1 MKARRKDSNDE
12 WQDIAYVQ
20 LVDSYVIQPADRMEF
35 DTLSTE
41 QKTNSQIADEAHWQD
56 VRESAAIA
64 AMQGMLANPELIENT
79 GLGGRDYRW
88 QIEQWAISYADSLVE
103 QLKKK

>member
-20 LVDSYVIQPADRMEF
+20 LVDSYVIQPTDRMEF
-35 DTLSTE
+35 DTLSTDV
-41 QKTNSQIADEAHWQD
+41 KTNTQINEESHWQD
-56 VRESAAIA
+56 VRERAAIA
-64 AMQGMLANPELIENT
+64 AMQGI
-79 GLGGRDYRW
+79 
-88 QIEQWAISYADSLVE
+88 ISTPNITFTRDSLEIIPHNAILIADELVK

>member
-20 LVDSYVIQPADRMEF
+20 LENSDILYKQEYLEF
-35 DTLSTE
+35 DILGTE
-41 QKTNSQIADEAHWQD
+41 PKTNSQIDDEAHWQD

-64 AMQGMLANPELIENT
+64 AMRGMLANPELLDESS
-79 GLGGRDYRW
+79 LDYRII
-88 QIEQWAISYADSLVE
+88 IEKAAVSYADSLV
-103 QLKKK
+103 